1 MSLGQSNRPPAHDQS
16 SSSSAPPDREDAV
29 VSDTDSLE
37 DTESA
42 SDAGKESLGDLSVH
56 DLEFMSGFLQD
67 ALSPDGAALP
77 FDLGVVIPV
86 GDP

>member
-1 MSLGQSNRPPAHDQS
+1 MSLGGAVRPPARDQS
-16 SSSSAPPDREDAV
+16 SSSSAPPAREDAV

-37 DTESA
+37 DSS
-42 SDAGKESLGDLSVH
+42 SDAGKESLGNLSVH

-67 ALSPDGAALP
+67 ALSPDDAALP